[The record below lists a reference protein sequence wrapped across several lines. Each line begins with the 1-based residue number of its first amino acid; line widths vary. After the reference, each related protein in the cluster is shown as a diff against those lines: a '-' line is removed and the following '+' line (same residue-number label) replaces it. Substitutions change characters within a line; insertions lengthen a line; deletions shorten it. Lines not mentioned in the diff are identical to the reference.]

1 MSRRSAV
8 TLLLALIVLAYGNSL
23 TNGFVFDDLP
33 LIPHNRTISDLG
45 QLPGLFVRDYWAPSQ
60 DVHEGAISP
69 RSGLYRPLVM
79 ASYSLNAVVGSLS
92 PFGFHLVNAILHALV
107 TSLLYIVAFQLGV
120 SATAAFVAAALFA
133 VHPVH
138 TEAVTAII
146 GRAELMM
153 SVGGL
158 AFFWFARAGKL
169 WLACLALAFAVFS
182 KEQALVLPLVLL
194 ISEGSSRQ
202 LCLRAASHRYAA
214 YGLILVGYL
223 AFRWLAL
230 GGFSLPPVDSLVN
243 PAATAGTGVRVWTAI
258 KVAGMY
264 LWLMVWPAAL
274 SANYS
279 FDSMPLAHSP
289 LDPAVAA
296 STV

>member
-133 VHPVH
+133 VHPIH

-153 SVGGL
+153 SVCGL
-158 AFFWFARAGKL
+158 ASLRRIRADIGGVPRLPMACAGRILSSPGGFPRQSSRDRRHRGTSLDGDQGRGHVPVVNGLARCALGKL
-169 WLACLALAFAVFS
+169 F
-182 KEQALVLPLVLL
+182 
-194 ISEGSSRQ
+194 
-202 LCLRAASHRYAA
+202 
-214 YGLILVGYL
+214 
-223 AFRWLAL
+223 
-230 GGFSLPPVDSLVN
+230 
-243 PAATAGTGVRVWTAI
+243 
-258 KVAGMY
+258 
-264 LWLMVWPAAL
+264 
-274 SANYS
+274 
-279 FDSMPLAHSP
+279 
-289 LDPAVAA
+289 
-296 STV
+296 